1 MQEERD
7 TIRTSLII
15 PFLVGGLVGAG
26 IALLLAPKSGRA
38 IRSDMKEYASRTK
51 NSLMSAIDEG
61 AKLYE
66 DGKAAVANAVEAG
79 KSTFRQ
85 EQERHQRAA

>member
-7 TIRTSLII
+7 TIRTSMFI

-51 NSLMSAIDEG
+51 HSLITAIDEG

-66 DGKAAVANAVEAG
+66 DSKAAVANAVEAG
-79 KSTFRQ
+79 KSTLRQ